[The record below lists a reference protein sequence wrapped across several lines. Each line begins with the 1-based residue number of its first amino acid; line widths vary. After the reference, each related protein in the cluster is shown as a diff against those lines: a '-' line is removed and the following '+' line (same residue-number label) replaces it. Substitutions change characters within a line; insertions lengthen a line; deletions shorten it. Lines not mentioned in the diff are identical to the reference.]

1 MFTLE
6 AIVEKF
12 GEDIAPFAVQMTQQ
26 LSAAF
31 WKYVNS
37 EDEEDDDDVG
47 GWVGGWGRGGRE
59 GKGGKGRWGA
69 PQPGG
74 DAPRLN
80 RVHPC
85 RVLADHNPSPL
96 HSSDHSRLQ

>member
-47 GWVGGWGRGGRE
+47 GWVGGWGRGGEGGRE
-59 GKGGKGRWGA
+59 RGGRGDGGRRN
-69 PQPGG
+69 QGG
-74 DAPRLN
+74 MHRA
-80 RVHPC
+80 
-85 RVLADHNPSPL
+85 
-96 HSSDHSRLQ
+96 

>member
-47 GWVGGWGRGGRE
+47 GWGGGGEGEMGGAAARGGCTALE
-59 GKGGKGRWGA
+59 
-69 PQPGG
+69 PSPYMQFF
-74 DAPRLN
+74 
-80 RVHPC
+80 
-85 RVLADHNPSPL
+85 ADHNPSPL